1 MAFKLDHALNRV
13 LTSVFG
19 VIALVIVISVVAST
33 LLSGSKT
40 TAGNVANFT
49 AGIAAQATSN
59 GGVVANIPWDLVG
72 FLVLAFGIIILAYKA
87 VF

>member
-1 MAFKLDHALNRV
+1 M
-13 LTSVFG
+13 SVFG
-19 VIALVIVISVVAST
+19 IVTLVIIISVAAAT

-49 AGIAAQATSN
+49 GGLAAQATAN

-72 FLVLAFGIIILAYKA
+72 FLVLAFGIVILAYKA